1 MIQNCLLQGNAD
13 KVGNLDTV
21 TEEALLA
28 KQLVSQIVKGSDHIS
43 LTLTAKGIAALTREL
58 SERLLAEKAAHADCE
73 TDEGLLTKQQVME
86 TLSVS
91 STTLWLWEQK
101 GYLIPVKIGRKVF
114 YRSKDISNLRNGK

>member
-28 KQLVSQIVKGSDHIS
+28 KQFVSQIIKGGDHIS

-58 SERLLAEKAAHADCE
+58 SERLLAEKSELSTKEAEE
-73 TDEGLLTKQQVME
+73 TLLTKQQVMDM
-86 TLSVS
+86 LSVS
-91 STTLWLWEQK
+91 STTLWLWENK
-101 GYLIPVKIGRKVF
+101 GYLMPVKIGRKVF

>member
-28 KQLVSQIVKGSDHIS
+28 KQFVSQIIKGGDHIS

-58 SERLLAEKAAHADCE
+58 SERLLAEKSELSTKEVEE
-73 TDEGLLTKQQVME
+73 TLLTKQQVME
-86 TLSVS
+86 ILSVS
-91 STTLWLWEQK
+91 STTLWLWKQK

>member
-28 KQLVSQIVKGSDHIS
+28 KQFVSQIVKCGDHIS

-58 SERLLAEKAAHADCE
+58 SEHLLAEKAAHAANE

-86 TLSVS
+86 TLAVS